1 MKDKSVSMETVRT
14 AMATVEV
21 RMAHER
27 LDTARVPR
35 VIQGRTASLA
45 QRIAYLEG
53 KLRSAELFN
62 QVVQR
67 RARR

>member
-1 MKDKSVSMETVRT
+1 
-14 AMATVEV
+14 MATVEV